1 MKTVALELAQR
12 IRKTST
18 NLLDDPIW
26 GESLSVDVIWEKE
39 LAEDLVEDWTE
50 DHWERFGLRCDMIRG
65 FWLLPALMSCDA
77 TFEFLWLRY
86 KKHENFREEM
96 HQVKTMNLSVR
107 LFEILAKERFSSAR
121 AWVAENP
128 NCPIEL
134 LEVLVKDSVR
144 DISYKAH
151 NALAERDL
159 KRDGP

>member
-1 MKTVALELAQR
+1 MPL
-12 IRKTST
+12 ST
-18 NLLDDPIW
+18 
-26 GESLSVDVIWEKE
+26 
-39 LAEDLVEDWTE
+39 
-50 DHWERFGLRCDMIRG
+50 
-65 FWLLPALMSCDA
+65 
-77 TFEFLWLRY
+77 FLWLRY

-96 HQVKTMNLSVR
+96 DQVKTMNLSVR